1 MRKLLGIFSLVSAIM
16 VLPETIL
23 GQQLPLAFADPVGV
37 RPGAAV
43 LASDTVRRNSGA
55 RDDEQQPSRVPY
67 VVVGALAGG
76 LAGAG
81 WFAHEIA
88 VGLSHGGEWMAF
100 PTIGVARYVG
110 GGLVLGGVAGLIV
123 YYIAHPD

>member
-1 MRKLLGIFSLVSAIM
+1 MQKLLGVISIVSAFM
-16 VLPETIL
+16 VLPETVL
-23 GQQLPLAFADPVGV
+23 CQQMPMAFTNPVGV
-37 RPGAAV
+37 RPGAA
-43 LASDTVRRNSGA
+43 ASLNDTIG
-55 RDDEQQPSRVPY
+55 RDKWSHDEKEHPSRVPY
-67 VVVGALAGG
+67 VVVGAIVGG
-76 LAGAG
+76 LAGAA

-100 PTIGVARYVG
+100 PTIGAARYVG